1 MPLLK
6 VEDLN
11 VRYGSIQGTDGLSF
25 EVNAGEIV
33 ALIGSNGAGKS
44 STLKAI
50 LGMASYVSGTIVYNG
65 QSLKNMKP
73 HEVVGLGV
81 GYSPEG
87 RRVFPAL
94 SVQDN
99 LRVGGYTRS
108 TQEFEQRSEQIYG
121 YFPRLKE
128 RYKQDAGSLSGGEQQ
143 MLAIG
148 RSLMSFPKL
157 FLLDEPSLGLAP
169 IIVERIGEILREVQ
183 ATEKISVILSEQNA
197 IWALDLASRAVIL
210 ELGRVVAEGEA
221 AELRESSKIRNAY
234 LGLD

>member
-1 MPLLK
+1 MPLLR
-6 VEDLN
+6 VESLN
-11 VRYGSIQGTDGLSF
+11 VRYGSIQGTNDISF
-25 EVNAGEIV
+25 DVSEGETV

-50 LGMASYVSGTIVYNG
+50 LGMATYSTGSITYKGEN
-65 QSLKNMKP
+65 LKGLKP
-73 HEVVGLGV
+73 HEVLRLGV

-94 SVQDN
+94 SVADN
-99 LRVGGYTRS
+99 LRVGAYTR
-108 TQEFEQRSEQIYG
+108 TTAEREQRSEQIYE

-148 RSLMSFPKL
+148 RALMSFPKL

-169 IIVERIGEILREVQ
+169 IIVERIGEILQEVQ
-183 ATEKISVILSEQNA
+183 SKEKISVILSEQNA
-197 IWALDLASRAVIL
+197 IWALGLSSRAIIL
-210 ELGRVVAEGEA
+210 ELGRVVAEGSA
-221 AELRESSKIRNAY
+221 AELRQSPKIRNAY
-234 LGLD
+234 LGVD

>member
-11 VRYGSIQGTDGLSF
+11 VRYGSIQGTAGLSF

-50 LGMASYVSGTIVYNG
+50 LGMASYISGTIVYDG
-65 QSLKNMKP
+65 QSLKDMKP
-73 HEVVGLGV
+73 HEVVRLGV

-99 LRVGGYTRS
+99 LRVGAYTRS
-108 TQEFEQRSEQIYG
+108 TQEIEARSEQIYG

-148 RSLMSFPKL
+148 RALMSFPKL

-169 IIVERIGEILREVQ
+169 IIVERIGDILREVQ
-183 ATEKISVILSEQNA
+183 QTEKISVILSEQNA

-210 ELGRVVAEGEA
+210 ELGRVVAQGEA

>member
-11 VRYGSIQGTDGLSF
+11 VRYGNIQGTAGLSF

-50 LGMASYVSGTIVYNG
+50 LGMASYVSGSIVYNG

-108 TQEFEQRSEQIYG
+108 TQEFEQRSEQIYS

-148 RSLMSFPKL
+148 RALMSFPKL

-183 ATEKISVILSEQNA
+183 QTEKISVILSEQNA
-197 IWALDLASRAVIL
+197 IWALGLASRAVIL
-210 ELGRVVAEGEA
+210 ELGRDVAEGEA

-234 LGLD
+234 LGVD

>member
-11 VRYGSIQGTDGLSF
+11 VRYGSIQGTAGLSF

-50 LGMASYVSGTIVYNG
+50 LGMAKYVSGTIFYNDR
-65 QSLKNMKP
+65 SLKNMKP
-73 HEVVGLGV
+73 HEVVGMGV

-148 RSLMSFPKL
+148 RALMSFPKL

-183 ATEKISVILSEQNA
+183 QTEKISVILSEQNA
-197 IWALDLASRAVIL
+197 IWALGLASRAVIL
-210 ELGRVVAEGEA
+210 ELGRVVAEGDA
-221 AELRESSKIRNAY
+221 SELRESSKIRNAY

>member
-1 MPLLK
+1 MPLLQ
-6 VEDLN
+6 VDNLN
-11 VRYGSIQGTDGLSF
+11 VRYGSIQGTNGISF
-25 EVNAGEIV
+25 EVREGETV

-50 LGMASYVSGTIVYNG
+50 LGMASYPTGSISYNG
-65 QSLKNMKP
+65 QPLKGLRP
-73 HEVVGLGV
+73 HEVLRLGV

-94 SVQDN
+94 SVSDN
-99 LRVGGYTRS
+99 LRVGAYTRTS
-108 TQEFEQRSEQIYG
+108 QEFDQRSEQIYR

-128 RYKQDAGSLSGGEQQ
+128 RFKQDAGSLSGGEQQ

-148 RSLMSFPKL
+148 RALMSFPKL

-169 IIVERIGEILREVQ
+169 IIVERIGEILKEVQ
-183 ATEKISVILSEQNA
+183 DKEKISVILSEQNA
-197 IWALDLASRAVIL
+197 IWALGLASRAVIL
-210 ELGRVVAEGEA
+210 ELGRVVAEGDA
-221 AELRESSKIRNAY
+221 AELRQSPKIRNAY